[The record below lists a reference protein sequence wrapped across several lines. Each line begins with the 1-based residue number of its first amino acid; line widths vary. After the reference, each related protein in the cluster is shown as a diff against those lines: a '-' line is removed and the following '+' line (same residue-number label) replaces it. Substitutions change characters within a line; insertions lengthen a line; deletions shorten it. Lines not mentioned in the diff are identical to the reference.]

1 VLTII
6 GIAIWLSRNL
16 TSGLNRLALT
26 ASDAAAGRAFL
37 RVDQNRPDEVGVLA
51 RHLYGMLD
59 AIGEKNKE
67 LTENESRFRAFF
79 ERALVGLAI
88 TSPEKGWLQVND
100 ALCEMLGYSREEIT
114 QMTWAEI
121 THADDLALDLT
132 QFNRLLSGEIEGYL
146 LDKRF
151 IHKCGN
157 VVYTRLAVSCVH
169 KFQGGVD
176 YLVAMVEDITER
188 IHAEQELRRYK
199 DHLEEEIQHRTTDL
213 VLARDAAETA
223 NRAKSIFLANMSH
236 ELRTPMNAI
245 LGFSSLMRQ
254 DPDLRPEQRD
264 NLDIINRSGEHLLTL
279 INDVLEMSK
288 IEAGRTQLDITPFD
302 LGNMVRDVADMM
314 HLRAQ
319 QKGLQLLIDQSSQFP
334 RYIKGDEARL
344 RQIFINLIGNAVKF
358 TQQGGVTVRL
368 STIEDAISHL
378 IIEVKDT
385 GPGISSAD
393 QQRLFQPFV
402 QLGKQAA
409 DNKGTGLGLAITRQ
423 YVQLM
428 NGSISVDSTLGKGSL
443 FRVEL
448 PLEEATA
455 SEVNL
460 PAKAMQGEVIGL
472 APNQPSY
479 RILIVEDQLENQ
491 LLLTQLMQRIGLESK
506 VADNGEQGVQLFQS
520 WHPHLIWMDRRMPV
534 MDGMEATQAIRALPD
549 GQEVKIVAVTAS
561 AFMEQREEMIT
572 AGMNDVVRKPY
583 RFNEI
588 YDCLSQQLGLQYTY
602 AGAPA
607 AEETIVSTPLTA
619 QMFTDIPQEL
629 QQALKVALES
639 LQEDHIH
646 AVIEQIAAHD
656 HHLSK
661 TLSQL
666 TNNYDYP
673 AILNVLQETEYH

>member
-1 VLTII
+1 
-6 GIAIWLSRNL
+6 
-16 TSGLNRLALT
+16 
-26 ASDAAAGRAFL
+26 
-37 RVDQNRPDEVGVLA
+37 
-51 RHLYGMLD
+51 
-59 AIGEKNKE
+59 
-67 LTENESRFRAFF
+67 
-79 ERALVGLAI
+79 
-88 TSPEKGWLQVND
+88 
-100 ALCEMLGYSREEIT
+100 
-114 QMTWAEI
+114 
-121 THADDLALDLT
+121 
-132 QFNRLLSGEIEGYL
+132 
-146 LDKRF
+146 
-151 IHKCGN
+151 
-157 VVYTRLAVSCVH
+157 
-169 KFQGGVD
+169 
-176 YLVAMVEDITER
+176 
-188 IHAEQELRRYK
+188 
-199 DHLEEEIQHRTTDL
+199 
-213 VLARDAAETA
+213 
-223 NRAKSIFLANMSH
+223 
-236 ELRTPMNAI
+236 
-245 LGFSSLMRQ
+245 
-254 DPDLRPEQRD
+254 
-264 NLDIINRSGEHLLTL
+264 
-279 INDVLEMSK
+279 MSK